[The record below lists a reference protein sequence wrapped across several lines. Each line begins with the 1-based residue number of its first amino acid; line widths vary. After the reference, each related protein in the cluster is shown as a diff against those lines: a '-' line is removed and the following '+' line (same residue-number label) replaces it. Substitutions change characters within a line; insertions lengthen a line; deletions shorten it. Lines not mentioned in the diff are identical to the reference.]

1 MIDDEEARARF
12 ILSQTTRA
20 PVAFVPELTLLQ
32 ATAVTPLWHEA
43 QDFLDRHDLEPP
55 YWAFAWPGGVALAR
69 YILDHPSEVRG
80 RSVLDFGSGSGLVAI
95 AAAIAGARS
104 VTAVERDV
112 VGRTAIRLNARAH
125 SVELAVTDSPP
136 EGPFECYLGGDL
148 FYEQEP
154 AREFA
159 GWFRARARRG
169 ARVLVGDP
177 GRAYAPADFVLV
189 EEVVVPTSPDL
200 ESTATMRARV
210 MAPAPSRSLTRP

>member
-20 PVAFVPELTLLQ
+20 PVAFIPELSLLQ

-69 YILDHPSEVRG
+69 YILDHPHEVSG

-95 AAAIAGARS
+95 AAALAGART
-104 VTAVERDV
+104 VTAVECDV
-112 VGRTAIRLNARAH
+112 VGRTAIRLNASAH
-125 SVELAVTDSPP
+125 SVSIEVASTPP
-136 EGPFECYLGGDL
+136 PLPFDCYLGGDL
-148 FYEQEP
+148 FYEQDP

-159 GWFRARARRG
+159 AWFRVRARRG

-189 EEVVVPTSPDL
+189 GEVVVPTSPDL
-200 ESTATMRARV
+200 ESTATMHARV
-210 MAPAPSRSLTRP
+210 MTPYAP